1 MKRSIN
7 FRGRAGK
14 NLTAGNLQSLL
25 DHYGVKAERT
35 ADGKVAVAFVSD
47 EAVSVEEIAL
57 DDEYTAACL
66 ANSHDRHD
74 DQDNG

>member
-35 ADGKVAVAFVSD
+35 ADGKVAVENWPKPRVSNPNFL
-47 EAVSVEEIAL
+47 SEEL
-57 DDEYTAACL
+57 DK
-66 ANSHDRHD
+66 
-74 DQDNG
+74 

>member
-1 MKRSIN
+1 MFTKIIIKHSSPD
-7 FRGRAGK
+7 A
-14 NLTAGNLQSLL
+14 L
-25 DHYGVKAERT
+25 KASPLWREIM
-35 ADGKVAVAFVSD
+35 AVAFVSD